1 MAHAVNVSW
10 AKFNWYRFGNV
21 AVSGVARPTPPKKPS
36 ASPNANVIL
45 YAEVSIIPLSARQ
58 KSELRQREDGQVA
71 VDYLSSLETN
81 IMTMG
86 QV

>member
-1 MAHAVNVSW
+1 MFVCMPHAVNVSW

-21 AVSGVARPTPPKKPS
+21 AVSGVARPTPKKPS

-45 YAEVSIIPLSARQ
+45 YAEVSIVPLSARQ

-71 VDYLSSLETN
+71 VDY
-81 IMTMG
+81 
-86 QV
+86 